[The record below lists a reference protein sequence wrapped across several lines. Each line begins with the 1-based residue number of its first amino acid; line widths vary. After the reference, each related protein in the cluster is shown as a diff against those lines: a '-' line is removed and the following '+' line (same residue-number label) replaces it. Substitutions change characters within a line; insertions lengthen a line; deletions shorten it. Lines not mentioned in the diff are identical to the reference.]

1 VEVQPVAAAASVV
14 VNARNE
20 PAGEPDV
27 LAMYEAIS
35 GLKSGPVTIYVKRLT
50 GTQVV
55 DVIDS
60 QPPLGSGLYRELKRI
75 HGKHP
80 EAEYEITFRSGREQ
94 RGIGH
99 ITMPSVAEDFHQPQ
113 QGQVMP
119 TQWQPPPPQPYQQSV
134 HQQQS
139 PAPQQQS
146 PASPMDLWAAFQAM
160 QRQQLELLQ
169 EMQRTAAVQQP
180 QQQQPV
186 AQPPPPS
193 PPLPPPP
200 PAAPPPGASPLD
212 QWAAFQAMQRQQ
224 LELLQEMQRTA
235 AVQQPQQQQPVAQP
249 PPQVQPQ
256 SSPPPAQQ
264 PPMQGPPGTAWVPN
278 VGFVRLDLLYQAMTG
293 ERSTGYRTPPGPRSS
308 YYAGEAPPPAPIDGQ
323 QPPPTYDPRYRPTYG
338 QPQQPPPREK
348 TPVEL
353 MREALGLAKTIV
365 TMADEIRPPQQP
377 VASEPE
383 EPDDDS
389 PVRVVD
395 LGGAKGVFNTSDGST
410 RVMES
415 LIANVPGI
423 FKAAG
428 DAWESVRKARAEEEA
443 RRQKPQLPPGY
454 VEVGPGYVPPEGF
467 VAVPVGQPPPA
478 AHRPAPQYQPSP
490 PQPVMPIEQPAQQTL
505 PDPPSQMPMPI
516 EELQYPRTW
525 EPPPFT
531 PGGGG

>member
-1 VEVQPVAAAASVV
+1 MAARRRRLVGADQEAPVDSAPLPPPPPPAEKVEVQPVAAAASVV

-146 PASPMDLWAAFQAM
+146 PASPMDL
-160 QRQQLELLQ
+160 
-169 EMQRTAAVQQP
+169 
-180 QQQQPV
+180 
-186 AQPPPPS
+186 
-193 PPLPPPP
+193 
-200 PAAPPPGASPLD
+200 
-212 QWAAFQAMQRQQ
+212 WAAFQAMQRQQ